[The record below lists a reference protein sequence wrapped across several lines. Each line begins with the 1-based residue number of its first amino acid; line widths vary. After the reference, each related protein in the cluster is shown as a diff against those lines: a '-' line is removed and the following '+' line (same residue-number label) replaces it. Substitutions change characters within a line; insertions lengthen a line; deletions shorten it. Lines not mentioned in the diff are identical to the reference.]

1 LIIKKI
7 ILNSLLLLFL
17 LASCDLVDNEGDV
30 LLNLK
35 LDQQTY
41 SVADTLKGTFIVT
54 NFSPNTITFKFSS
67 SCQYGLKIRN
77 RDTTF
82 REFPE
87 ICATVLTNLTLRSG
101 QSKVYEF
108 ELILVDKEYKNL
120 LQGNYEV
127 ETFLLNNNSTS
138 VTKRFTIN

>member
-7 ILNSLLLLFL
+7 ILNYLWLLFL
-17 LASCDLVDNEGDV
+17 LASCDLVDNKEDV
-30 LLNLK
+30 QLYLK

-41 SVADTLKGTFIVT
+41 SIADSLKGTFIVT
-54 NFSPNTITFKFSS
+54 NLSPNTITFKFSS
-67 SCQYGLKIRN
+67 SCQYGLKIRSG
-77 RDTTF
+77 DTTF
-82 REFPE
+82 REIPE
-87 ICATVLTNLTLRSG
+87 ICATVLTSLTLRSG

-108 ELILVDKEYKNL
+108 ELPLMDKEYKNL